1 MINVSHKTQS
11 LRYAK
16 AEGLLKAGPDVR
28 HRLREKSIPKGDVE
42 ATARAAGIDAAK
54 RTSEW
59 VTFCQTLPL
68 DWVDLQFE
76 VVDEGLKVTA
86 EAQTVWKTGVEIE
99 VITAVSA
106 ALINAYDMC
115 KPLADDLTM
124 TDVTV
129 VEKQGGYS
137 NYREDFEEDLGAA
150 VLVVSDSTYAG
161 DREDRSGKVIQSF
174 LEDYPVAIETYDI
187 LPDEPDRIQDYVA
200 EQADRHAVDLIFTT
214 GGTGFGPRDETPGAI
229 ASLLEKEAPGI
240 AEKMRSY
247 GTERTP
253 YALLSRQIAGTIGQT
268 LVVTFPGSSSGRRSR
283 CTRSFRDCC
292 TSFRCCGAGVTRS
305 RRRLSEAA
313 LF

>member
-16 AEGLLKAGPDVR
+16 AEGLLQAGPDVR
-28 HRLREKSIPKGDVE
+28 QRLREKSIPKGDVE

-76 VVDEGLKVTA
+76 VVDDGLKVTA

-137 NYREDFEEDLGAA
+137 NYRQEFEEDLGAA

-174 LEDYPVAIETYDI
+174 MEDYPVEIETYDI

-200 EQADRHAVDLIFTT
+200 EKADQHAIDLIFTT

-268 LVVTFPGSSSGRRSR
+268 LVVTLPGSSSGAEES
-283 CTRSFRDCC
+283 
-292 TSFRCCGAGVTRS
+292 
-305 RRRLSEAA
+305 LHA
-313 LF
+313 LFPGLLHIFPMLWGGSHEKPGAAE

>member
-1 MINVSHKTQS
+1 MIDVSHKTKS

-16 AEGLLKAGPDVR
+16 AEGLLRAGPEVR
-28 HRLREKSIPKGDVE
+28 QRLREKTIPKGDVQ

-68 DWVDLQFE
+68 DWVDVSFD
-76 VVDEGLKVTA
+76 VDDEGLKVTA
-86 EAQTVWKTGVEIE
+86 EARTVWKTGVEIE

-124 TDVTV
+124 TDVRV
-129 VEKQGGYS
+129 VEKKGGYS
-137 NYREDFEEDLGAA
+137 DYRQHFDKPLGAA

-161 DREDRSGKVIQSF
+161 DREDRSGKVIQAF
-174 LEDYPVAIETYDI
+174 LENYPVEIETYDI
-187 LPDEPDRIQDYVA
+187 LPDDPDRIRTYVA
-200 EQADRHAVDLIFTT
+200 EKADRSSVDLIVTT

-229 ASLLEKEAPGI
+229 ASLLEKEAPGV
-240 AEKMRSY
+240 AEKMRAY

-268 LVVTFPGSSSGRRSR
+268 LVVTLPGSSN
-283 CTRSFRDCC
+283 
-292 TSFRCCGAGVTRS
+292 GAEES
-305 RRRLSEAA
+305 LHA
-313 LF
+313 LFPGLLHIFPMLWGGSHEKPDSST

>member
-1 MINVSHKTQS
+1 MIDVSHKTES

-28 HRLREKSIPKGDVE
+28 KRLREESIPKGNVQ

-68 DWVDLQFE
+68 DWVDLSFE

-99 VITAVSA
+99 VITAASA

-124 TDVTV
+124 TDVKV
-129 VEKQGGYS
+129 VDKQGGYS
-137 NYREDFEEDLGAA
+137 NYRQEFDTNLGAA
-150 VLVVSDSTYAG
+150 VLVISDSTYAG

-174 LEDYPVAIETYDI
+174 LDEYPVDIETYDI
-187 LPDEPDRIQDYVA
+187 LPDEPDRIADYV
-200 EQADRHAVDLIFTT
+200 EETADEHAVDLIFTT

-229 ASLLEKEAPGI
+229 EPLFDKEAPGV

-253 YALLSRQIAGTIGQT
+253 YALLSRQVAGTIGQT
-268 LVVTFPGSSSGRRSR
+268 LVVTLPGSSSGAEES
-283 CTRSFRDCC
+283 
-292 TSFRCCGAGVTRS
+292 
-305 RRRLSEAA
+305 LHA
-313 LF
+313 LFPGLLHIFPMLWGGSHEKPEEST